1 MRKNAW
7 LLTTTVV
14 VIVAALFATIMSGNK
29 PVLGLDLQ
37 GGISVRF
44 HAEGNP
50 PSSSIDKAKD
60 IISQRVNALGVA
72 EPEISRQGKDIVVDL
87 PGVKDRDKAKRLVGK
102 TALLTFREVLTTTPI
117 TTASA
122 ASSGKKTTTTGA
134 AGGAGR
140 TRPAQAATT
149 TAPAATTAAP
159 TGTTTGTPTG
169 TTTGT
174 TARSGAVSQE
184 ELAAL
189 GAKCVGGAGDT
200 ATATTTAATTTTA
213 AAGGAGRSRPQ
224 ATGGTDPVATT
235 AAGTTKAPTTTTAK
249 SSKAKSTTTTTAPEP
264 TRAILTTNG
273 GDQAH
278 ANQVVILPGRP
289 TDKPQLAYVLCP
301 AALTGKNVSGASA
314 TFVSGGGTQGGWGVD
329 ATFRNG
335 GAQFVSKIAQPLVN
349 RQVAIVLDG
358 VVQSAP
364 TINAGITGSN
374 VRISG
379 SFGESDAK
387 DLATVLKFGAL
398 PVRLTQLS
406 SESVSPSLG
415 KDQLH
420 AGIVAGLIGLALVA
434 LYMFLYY
441 RLLGLVVWLGLGLTA
456 AATYSI
462 VVYLGQTIGL
472 SLTLSG
478 VTGLIVSVGIT
489 VDSYVVYFERLK
501 DEVRTGKTVRSS
513 VDRGFTRSFKTIV
526 AADLVSLIGAGA
538 LYFLAIGD
546 VRGFA
551 FFLGLS
557 TLLDL
562 VISYTFMHPLVSLM
576 ARRASLVRM
585 RNVGIAAGLDTPEV
599 VA

>member
-1 MRKNAW
+1 MRKNVW
-7 LLTTTVV
+7 LLATTIV
-14 VIVAALFATIMSGNK
+14 VIVAALFATIMSGNS

-72 EPEISRQGKDIVVDL
+72 EPEISRQGKDIIVDL

-102 TALLTFREVLTTTPI
+102 TALLTFREVLQTTPI
-117 TTASA
+117 A
-122 ASSGKKTTTTGA
+122 ASSSSSTTTTTTKA
-134 AGGAGR
+134 AGS
-140 TRPAQAATT
+140 TT
-149 TAPAATTAAP
+149 TAGTATTAPP
-159 TGTTTGTPTG
+159 TS
-169 TTTGT
+169 T
-174 TARSGAVSQE
+174 TAPGAVSPA

-189 GAKCVGGAGDT
+189 GANCIGGVGDT
-200 ATATTTAATTTTA
+200 GKATTTTA
-213 AAGGAGRSRPQ
+213 APTTTAPTTTAAPGTTAGSTTTASAGGAGRSRPRQ
-224 ATGGTDPVATT
+224 TTGGTDPVATT
-235 AAGTTKAPTTTTAK
+235 KAGTTTTTAAATTTTAKGKTSTTKAPTTTTA
-249 SSKAKSTTTTTAPEP
+249 PLP
-264 TRAILTTNG
+264 TKAILTTNG

-289 TDKPQLAYVLCP
+289 QDKPPVAYILCP
-301 AALTGKNVSGASA
+301 AALTGKNVSGATA
-314 TFVSGGGTQGGWGVD
+314 TFISGGGSQGGWGVD

-335 GAQFVSKIAQPLVN
+335 GAQFVSNIAQPLVN
-349 RQVAIVLDG
+349 KQVAIVLDG

-379 SFGESDAK
+379 SFTEGDAK

-434 LYMFLYY
+434 LYMFVYY
-441 RLLGLVVWLGLGLTA
+441 RLLGLVVWLGLAMTA

-513 VDRGFTRSFKTIV
+513 VDRGFVRSFKTIV

-576 ARRASLVRM
+576 ARKPSLVRM
-585 RNVGIAAGLDTPEV
+585 RNVGIAAGLDSPEV